1 MTGDPAKDRE
11 KAHAVVAAS
20 IRIAQA
26 GYGERFGS
34 AAVGAF
40 PSGVT
45 DFVVFTGRQREARS
59 S

>member
-20 IRIAQA
+20 IRIAKA

-34 AAVGAF
+34 AAAGAF
-40 PSGVT
+40 LCDLAGCVAI
-45 DFVVFTGRQREARS
+45 TGQQREAMAS
-59 S
+59 